1 MTRREL
7 LARDIGADAVGL
19 IAAHA
24 VRDSAGTKFVL
35 RKGDAVGTEHLAPL
49 RSLGDRELHLVGA
62 DADEIHEG
70 EAGARLARAVAGP
83 GIGIRGPAESQYT
96 LLAQTRGLL
105 RVDVERLFAVNSQDG
120 ISVLTRFD
128 YQPVEEGDELAG
140 AKVTPLVMP
149 RATIESVERICQ
161 DGPPL
166 RVLPFRP
173 MRVAALVLERVD
185 QRSRDRFQAALERK
199 LEWFGSELVA
209 VGEARSGD
217 RYVAALRGVLEAQPD
232 LIMAAGA
239 SSLDPLEPLFS
250 ALDAVGARIVK
261 HGVPVHPGSLFWIAY
276 VGSVPLFGLSSCE
289 MFSHRTILDLVLP
302 RLFAGEP
309 IGRDDLARLGHG
321 GMLGREMAFRFPN
334 YGTVSLGQ
342 ANGKAG
348 EAIDA
353 ST

>member
-1 MTRREL
+1 MKRRSV
-7 LARDIGADAVGL
+7 RADAVEPSDLGMV
-19 IAAHA
+19 AAHA
-24 VRDSAGTKFVL
+24 VRNLAGTKFVL
-35 RKGDAVGTEHLAPL
+35 RKGDVLAHEHLDPL
-49 RSLGDRELHLVGA
+49 HQLGSRELHLVGI
-62 DADEIHEG
+62 EPGELHEG

-83 GIGIRGPAESQYT
+83 GIDLRGPAESQYT
-96 LLAQTRGLL
+96 LLARERGLL
-105 RVDVERLFAVNSQDG
+105 RVDVDRLYAVNAHDG

-128 YQPVEEGDELAG
+128 LQPVDAGDELAG

-149 RATIESVERICQ
+149 RTTIEEVERICAE
-161 DGPPL
+161 GPPL

-185 QRSRDRFQAALERK
+185 ARARDRFQAVLEHK
-199 LEWFGSELVA
+199 LSWFGSELVA

-217 RYVAALRGVLEAQPD
+217 RYVDALQEVLEAAPD

-239 SSLDPLEPLFS
+239 SSLDPLEPLFG
-250 ALDAVGARIVK
+250 ALDAVGAQIVK

-276 VGSVPLFGLSSCE
+276 VGPVPLFGLSSCE

-321 GMLGREMAFRFPN
+321 GMLGREMAFRFPP
-334 YGTVSLGQ
+334 YGARGDR
-342 ANGKAG
+342 
-348 EAIDA
+348 EA
-353 ST
+353 